1 MNIFKC
7 IHHSINTTGSQ
18 ILIIAQT
25 LKTLDF
31 LLKKSVLTTVVFYT
45 HKKTQ
50 EMRAFIVQLRD
61 PKNDFIFNF
70 NFDDKMKIFEQFEF
84 GTK

>member
-1 MNIFKC
+1 MYQNIQGNCRRTK
-7 IHHSINTTGSQ
+7 SAT
-18 ILIIAQT
+18 IL
-25 LKTLDF
+25 
-31 LLKKSVLTTVVFYT
+31 LLKPIFNIKNHL
-45 HKKTQ
+45 
-50 EMRAFIVQLRD
+50 QLRD

>member
-1 MNIFKC
+1 MATYI
-7 IHHSINTTGSQ
+7 Q
-18 ILIIAQT
+18 ILE
-25 LKTLDF
+25 L
-31 LLKKSVLTTVVFYT
+31 
-45 HKKTQ
+45 
-50 EMRAFIVQLRD
+50 VQLRD

>member
-1 MNIFKC
+1 MYKEIIYLNETQHYLLRWFCDFKK
-7 IHHSINTTGSQ
+7 N
-18 ILIIAQT
+18 
-25 LKTLDF
+25 
-31 LLKKSVLTTVVFYT
+31 LT
-45 HKKTQ
+45 
-50 EMRAFIVQLRD
+50 VQLRD